1 MLESSLVKSERRQKP
16 KPFPR
21 FRPPALFEE
30 GTVRKM
36 WRLAGKGF
44 ESRFKRETYGFLFG
58 TVARG
63 RRLILRR
70 ACYYRGGLKTRTGV
84 VFRDWPTI
92 MRVAHRRQKLAR
104 EMMLRFAGAFHSHVE
119 IAGEVFRGL
128 SDEDRESFR
137 FDPMSLLEVV
147 VSVWVGTNHYP
158 ERSSRTIACFDPKSG
173 YHYRI
178 KVYAKLKNGIRQ
190 VSAKVMSSHIVVV
203 F

>member
-1 MLESSLVKSERRQKP
+1 MKPERRLRF

-21 FRPPALFEE
+21 FRPPVLFEDE
-30 GTVRKM
+30 AVREM
-36 WRLAGKGF
+36 CRLAGKGY

-58 TVARG
+58 TVTRD
-63 RRLILRR
+63 RRLTLRR

-84 VFRDWPTI
+84 VFKNWATI
-92 MRVAHRRQKLAR
+92 MRVAYRRQKLAR

-128 SDEDRESFR
+128 SDDDRESFR
-137 FDPMSLLEVV
+137 FDPMSFLEVV
-147 VSVWVGTNHYP
+147 VSVWESTNHLP
-158 ERSSRTIACFDPKSG
+158 ERSPRTIACFDPKSG
-173 YHYRI
+173 YHYRV

-190 VSAKVMSSHIVVV
+190 VSARVISSHIVVV